1 MSVDDAKH
9 LTLFVARL
17 VRVSID
23 GGYGG
28 LCYAHLHTYSDRCLI
43 SYLCA
48 RCTVRKCRIFIPPF
62 YYDFISGARTL
73 LVLGSTNCFLFD
85 RVFHTLHTAL

>member
-43 SYLCA
+43 SFLCA
-48 RCTVRKCRIFIPPF
+48 RCTVHSVVFIIPLHYRYFFPSPF
-62 YYDFISGARTL
+62 YILRPRTL
-73 LVLGSTNCFLFD
+73 LGTRID
-85 RVFHTLHTAL
+85 